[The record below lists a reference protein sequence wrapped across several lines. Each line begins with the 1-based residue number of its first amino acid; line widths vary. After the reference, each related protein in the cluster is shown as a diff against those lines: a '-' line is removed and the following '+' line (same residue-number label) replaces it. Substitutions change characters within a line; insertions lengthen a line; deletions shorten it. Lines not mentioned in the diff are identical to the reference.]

1 MAIAMLASTAV
12 PSLGSSNTWT
22 PTGSITTARTGHT
35 ATLLANGEVLVAGGG
50 NTTILPSAELYNQ
63 ATGKW
68 TATGSMTTA
77 RTDHTAT
84 LLANG
89 EVLVAGGLS
98 NGGSPIGTSC
108 ASTAEL
114 YNPSTGQWTTTGS
127 MTKTRGNHTAQLLPN
142 GKVLVAGGLCSGG
155 FTYADNS
162 AELYDPSTG
171 SWKATGSM
179 NAARANTAATW
190 LTNGQVLIARGN
202 GTSSGARS
210 TELHNP
216 STGKWILTDSMNVY
230 RPNLRA
236 TLLTNGD
243 VLVFGGTGLASSA
256 SEFYNPTKKKWTMT
270 GQYYVAPSISGHT
283 LTLVGTGKAQVAG
296 GRDKYSIT
304 SYSRLYDS
312 STNSWP
318 FNDASAMNHVHEFHT
333 ATLLPN
339 GQVLVAGGFDGS
351 TQLASAELYTPPL
364 GPYGRMQSSFP
375 CGRHPNGSG
384 RKSFYLNSSAAM

>member
-1 MAIAMLASTAV
+1 MICRNMQRFAAVRVLVLVGLFGSGLIASFAV
-12 PSLGSSNTWT
+12 PALGSSNTWT
-22 PTGSITTARTGHT
+22 PTGSMTAARTHHT

-50 NTTILPSAELYNQ
+50 NTTILPSAELYNPT
-63 ATGKW
+63 TGKW
-68 TATGSMTTA
+68 IAAGSMTTA
-77 RTDHTAT
+77 RTDHSAT

-108 ASTAEL
+108 TSTAEL
-114 YNPSTGQWTTTGS
+114 YNPSTGRWTTTGS
-127 MTKTRGNHTAQLLPN
+127 MTTARGNHAATLLPN

-155 FTYADNS
+155 FTYPDIS

-171 SWKATGSM
+171 AWKATGSM
-179 NAARANTAATW
+179 NVARVNTPATLLANGRVLTA
-190 LTNGQVLIARGN
+190 GGN
-202 GTSSGARS
+202 PTSWGARS
-210 TELHNP
+210 AELYDP
-216 STGKWILTDSMNVY
+216 SSGTWKTTGSMNVY
-230 RPNLRA
+230 RTSLAA

-256 SEFYNPTKKKWTMT
+256 SEFYNPIKKMWTMT

-283 LTLVGTGKAQVAG
+283 LTLLGTGKAQVAG

-318 FNDASAMNHVHEFHT
+318 FNSASAMNHVREFHT

-351 TQLASAELYTPPL
+351 SQLASAELYTP
-364 GPYGRMQSSFP
+364 
-375 CGRHPNGSG
+375 
-384 RKSFYLNSSAAM
+384 